1 MAEII
6 DKVLNG
12 EIKFYRVEDHVGN
25 DVNLATEIRRK
36 VLEKMRNTSL
46 ENIGKYSMDMNLTAK
61 RNIENSIG
69 CAQIP
74 IGVAGPLKVTGDYVD
89 DEIFIPLATTEGTL
103 VASTNRGCTAISRSG
118 GAKSKIIRDGIT
130 RAPALKVKDLEHA
143 YKLISWVRENHEKI
157 AKVFDD
163 TDPFL
168 NLISIEPWIVGRTV
182 FLRFRANT
190 YDAMG
195 MNTATKGSRL
205 ACDFITQEQPYAK
218 LISESGNL
226 CVDKKPSAMNWLLG
240 RGKTVISEVV
250 LKKEV
255 VMDVLKTSP
264 EKIAELAYRKLFL
277 GGAQSLSLGFNAHV
291 ANIVAAIFLATGQD
305 AAHVTGSSMSIV
317 TPEVTETGDLYI
329 AITMPSLEI
338 GTFGGGTGL
347 PTQSEALSI
356 MGCQGPGDPP
366 GAMGKKFAE
375 IIAAAALAGDI
386 SLLSA
391 QSALHLTGAHERL
404 GRGHV

>member
-1 MAEII
+1 MDEII
-6 DKVLNG
+6 DKIVKG
-12 EIKFYRVEDHVGN
+12 EIKLYRVEEHVDN
-25 DVNLATEIRRK
+25 DVNKATEIRRK
-36 VLEKMRNTSL
+36 ALERMQNISL
-46 ENIGKYSMDMNLTAK
+46 ANIGKYSMDMNLTAK

-74 IGVAGPLKVTGDYVD
+74 IGIAGPLKVTGDYADGEVY
-89 DEIFIPLATTEGTL
+89 IPLATTEGTL
-103 VASTNRGCTAISRSG
+103 VASTNRGCTAITRSG

-130 RAPALKVKDLEHA
+130 RAPALKVPDLEHA
-143 YKLISWVRENHEKI
+143 YKLVSWVRENHGKI

-168 NLISIEPWIVGRTV
+168 NLISIDSWIVGRTV

-195 MNTATKGSRL
+195 MNTATRGARF

-218 LISESGNL
+218 LISESGNM
-226 CVDKKPSAMNWLLG
+226 CVDKKPSAMNWILG
-240 RGKTVISEVV
+240 RGKTVVSEVI

-255 VMDVLKTSP
+255 VRDVLKTTP

-277 GGAQSLSLGFNAHV
+277 GGAQALSLGFNAHV
-291 ANIVAAIFLATGQD
+291 ANIIAAIFLASGQD
-305 AAHVTGSSMSIV
+305 AAHVTDSSMSIV

-329 AITMPSLEI
+329 AVTIPSLET

-356 MGCQGPGDPP
+356 MGCHGPGDPP

-375 IIAAAALAGDI
+375 IIAAAALAGEI

-404 GRGHV
+404 GRGHA

>member
-1 MAEII
+1 MDEII
-6 DKVLNG
+6 DKVMKG
-12 EIKFYRVEDHVGN
+12 EIKFYRVEEHVGN

-36 VLEKMRNTSL
+36 ALEKLKNTSL

-89 DEIFIPLATTEGTL
+89 DEIYIPLATTEGTL
-103 VASTNRGCTAISRSG
+103 VASTNRGCAAITRSG

-130 RAPALKVKDLEHA
+130 RAPALKVPDLEHA
-143 YKLISWVRENHEKI
+143 YKLVSWVSENQKNI
-157 AKVFDD
+157 TNVFDD

-168 NLISIEPWIVGRTV
+168 NLISITPWIVGRTV

-195 MNTATKGSRL
+195 MNTVTKGARF

-218 LISESGNL
+218 LISESGNM

-250 LKKEV
+250 LKKEIV
-255 VMDVLKTSP
+255 KDVLKTTP

-277 GGAQSLSLGFNAHV
+277 GGAQALALGFNAHV
-291 ANIVAAIFLATGQD
+291 ANIVAAIFLACGQD
-305 AAHVTGSSMSIV
+305 AAHITGSSMSII
-317 TPEVTETGDLYI
+317 TPEVTTNGDLYI
-329 AITMPSLEI
+329 AVTIPSLET

-356 MGCQGPGDPP
+356 MGCLGPGNPP

-375 IIAAAALAGDI
+375 IVAAAALAGDI